1 MAWNDKEMEEQPR
14 QMIYRRCNV
23 PMEKAKTGFSYLTF
37 TFHTELLRCPVC
49 RQVFVP
55 EELVKGRMSRVEAEL
70 EDK

>member
-1 MAWNDKEMEEQPR
+1 MAWNDKETLETPR
-14 QMIYRRCNV
+14 RMICRRCNV